1 MPGMRFVRSEPS
13 EALDTA
19 PLAAAAC
26 CVAATSPLRGSV
38 ERPSTGLSGERERR
52 RRNPEDADVPAV
64 AVPIPLRSSAEQS
77 ATGSSGLSGERG
89 RRRRDPENADV
100 PSVAVERR
108 GVAARATVLAAPPR
122 RRTTASVTHRR
133 LRRTTASITRRRL
146 RRPSRRRRPG

>member
-1 MPGMRFVRSEPS
+1 MYILCTYMLPSFSFSKVAFIFSNWRLADRRHGQSAKEAMPGMRFVRSEPS
-13 EALDTA
+13 EALGTA

-38 ERPSTGLSGERERR
+38 ERPST
-52 RRNPEDADVPAV
+52 
-64 AVPIPLRSSAEQS
+64 
-77 ATGSSGLSGERG
+77 GLSGERG

-133 LRRTTASITRRRL
+133 LRRTTASITRRRP

>member
-19 PLAAAAC
+19 PLAVAAC

-38 ERPSTGLSGERERR
+38 ERPSTGLSGER
-52 RRNPEDADVPAV
+52 
-64 AVPIPLRSSAEQS
+64 
-77 ATGSSGLSGERG
+77 G
-89 RRRRDPENADV
+89 RQIRDPENADV

-108 GVAARATVLAAPPR
+108 GVAARATVLAAPPL
-122 RRTTASVTHRR
+122 RRTTAIVAHRR
-133 LRRTTASITRRRL
+133 LRRTAASITRRRP